1 MLFLCLFLFILPQQV
16 PMRTVALCKCCSL
29 MTSVEQAIANETWTD
44 GDPQQEEEDLWDDA
58 RLQVSVTV
66 LFHG

>member
-1 MLFLCLFLFILPQQV
+1 
-16 PMRTVALCKCCSL
+16 

-44 GDPQQEEEDLWDDA
+44 GEPQQEEEDLWDDA
-58 RLQVSVTV
+58 RLQASVTV